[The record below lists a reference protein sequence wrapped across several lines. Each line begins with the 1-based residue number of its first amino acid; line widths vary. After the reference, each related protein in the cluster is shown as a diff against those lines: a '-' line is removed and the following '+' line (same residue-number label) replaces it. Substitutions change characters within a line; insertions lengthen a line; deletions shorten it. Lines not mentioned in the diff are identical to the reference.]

1 MAQKRKPD
9 QTKLIA
15 EAALALAGKH
25 GWDGLSLKDVAKKA
39 KVRQGVAEKQFS
51 DGWDILKWVLKK
63 LEKDTGDTVKG
74 HLGDNWRDNLMEILM
89 IRFELAQQHRDAYAA
104 IGPSVLRAP
113 PVVRRF
119 AKDFCKTLERMLETA
134 GLPKKKF
141 QPLLTAGFG
150 AVYLSL
156 VDTWLKDNTP
166 DLSKTMAAIDQRL
179 GLLEQACD
187 FLEKGPGLKAA

>member
-15 EAALALAGKH
+15 DAALALAGKH
-25 GWDGLSLKDVAKKA
+25 GWDRLSMKDVAKKA
-39 KVRQGVAEKQFS
+39 KVKQAVAEKQFS
-51 DGWDILKWVLKK
+51 DGWDILQWVLKR
-63 LEKDTGDTVKG
+63 LEKDTDDAVKG
-74 HLGDNWRDNLMEILM
+74 HLGDSWRDNLMEILM
-89 IRFELAQQHRDAYAA
+89 LRFELAQQHRDAYAA
-104 IGPSVLRAP
+104 IGPSVLREP

-119 AKDFCKTLERMLETA
+119 AKDFCKTLERMLDTS
-134 GLPKKKF
+134 GVPRKKL
-141 QPLLTAGFG
+141 QPLIVAGFG

-156 VDTWLKDNTP
+156 VDTWLKDKTP

-187 FLEKGPGLKAA
+187 FLEKGPRLAAA